1 MLKYAKPNAQFPF
14 YGLRRLTELF
24 SGERDHRMH
33 NSDVL
38 GSNRDN
44 LGKSLPSPVSLI
56 IPRGEY
62 VSGHVVCPFA
72 SDTSP
77 GELTEKAW
85 ENAVQGPGKGNPNRL
100 ERYGAHILS
109 SC

>member
-1 MLKYAKPNAQFPF
+1 MLKYAKPKAQFPF
-14 YGLRRLTELF
+14 YGLRRLDLF
-24 SGERDHRMH
+24 SGERDHHMQ

-85 ENAVQGPGKGNPNRL
+85 ENAVKGLGKGNHNRL
-100 ERYGAHILS
+100 DRCGVHI
-109 SC
+109 

>member
-1 MLKYAKPNAQFPF
+1 MIRTSPVCLSMPNLKRSFHFIVYAASSCFKANETIIYA
-14 YGLRRLTELF
+14 
-24 SGERDHRMH
+24 H
-33 NSDVL
+33 NSVL

-62 VSGHVVCPFA
+62 VSVHVVCPFA

-85 ENAVQGPGKGNPNRL
+85 ENAVKGLGQRK
-100 ERYGAHILS
+100 S
-109 SC
+109 